1 MQVTLLHGY
10 PDLVG
15 RRRIYVGNGVGP
27 TSYVQYA
34 VGPPVSGGDTLAGL
48 PFQTYIDS
56 LQPCFSTDGTI
67 FAMPIPN
74 GIGPRQTWRFRYFNV
89 SASTP
94 GIGAE
99 VTAATNLSTKNFQFF
114 FAGGQY

>member
-15 RRRIYVGNGVGP
+15 RRRIYCGFGVGP
-27 TSYVQYA
+27 TSYVQY
-34 VGPPVSGGDTLAGL
+34 VSSPVAGGDVLTGL

-56 LQPCFSTDGTI
+56 LQPAFSTDGTI

-74 GIGPRQTWRFRYFNV
+74 GTGPRQTWRYRYFNV

-99 VTAATNLSTKNFQFF
+99 VNAATNLSTKNFQFF

>member
-15 RRRIYVGNGVGP
+15 RRRIYTAFGVGP
-27 TSYVQYA
+27 TSYVQY
-34 VGPPVSGGDTLAGL
+34 VSSPAAGGDTLTGL

-56 LQPCFSTDGTI
+56 LQACFSTDGTI
-67 FAMPIPN
+67 FAMPIPS
-74 GIGPRQTWRFRYFNV
+74 GVGPRQTWKFRYFNV

-99 VTAATNLSTKNFQFF
+99 VTASTNLSTKSFQFF
-114 FAGGQY
+114 FVGGQY